1 MQRAKPVHPPAS
13 RSTAVPGASAVQPEP
28 TVRPQPPVQRAS
40 AVRRDPA
47 IDLVRFICLLLV
59 VAAHC
64 MMVSPVLHRDGK
76 VTTGN
81 TLMEQGWFTPVV
93 WVLMIVPLFFV
104 LGGVTG
110 LQSWRR
116 LKARG
121 GTGFDFAQLR
131 LLRLVRPAM
140 ALLAV
145 MWAGLWAALL
155 LGVDPQVI
163 QLMTTGAAMPL
174 WFLAAYLTAQVSIPL
189 MARLH
194 QRAPLPTLG
203 LLVALI
209 ITVDSLR
216 GAVPV
221 LAFVNMVFVW
231 CAVQQLGF
239 LMADGFFEHRSRT
252 WLVGAIIV
260 SNVLLG
266 LVTGVGVYPGNMVV
280 NINPPNLCL
289 LLLAVSQT
297 ATLQLLGKG
306 IRWIASVRWVQ
317 TIIAVAGRRSMT
329 VYLWHLP
336 LLVGMSGLLLLTDFP
351 KPADGTAE
359 WWWAR
364 IPVFF
369 AVVAL
374 LLPVVL
380 LFGRLENRPTAA
392 SHARGPSRTAVV
404 TAAVVVL
411 VPVADAAFNGLTL
424 ALLGGG
430 AACFALAVL
439 LLGRVP
445 TPVLPPSGPDGTP
458 TPGGKRS
465 TLPAQGLRANLES

>member
-1 MQRAKPVHPPAS
+1 MEDPRHLETPAGQ
-13 RSTAVPGASAVQPEP
+13 AM
-28 TVRPQPPVQRAS
+28 

-47 IDLVRFICLLLV
+47 IDLVRFTCLLLV

-64 MMVSPVLHRDGK
+64 MMVSPVLHRDGT
-76 VTTGN
+76 VTTAN
-81 TLMEQGWFTPVV
+81 TLMDQGWFTPVV

-104 LGGVTG
+104 MGGMTG

-116 LKARG
+116 LQARG
-121 GTGFDFAQLR
+121 GTGFQFAQVR

-145 MWAGLWAALL
+145 MWAGLWTALL
-155 LGVDPQVI
+155 LGVHPQVI
-163 QLMTTGAAMPL
+163 QLMATGAAMPL

-189 MARLH
+189 MARFH
-194 QRAPLPTLG
+194 QRAPRLTFGILA
-203 LLVALI
+203 ALI

-216 GAVPV
+216 GAIPV

-239 LMADGFFEHRSRT
+239 LMADGFFQDRSRS
-252 WLVGAIIV
+252 WLIGAIAS
-260 SNVLLG
+260 SNLVLG
-266 LVTGVGVYPGNMVV
+266 VVTGVAIYPGNMVE
-280 NINPPNLCL
+280 NINPPNYCL
-289 LLLAVSQT
+289 LLLGISQA
-297 ATLQLLGKG
+297 ATLQLLHNG
-306 IRWIASVRWVQ
+306 IRWLGSVSW
-317 TIIAVAGRRSMT
+317 IHALIAVAGRRAMT

-336 LLVGMSGLLLLTDFP
+336 LLVGMSALLLLTDFP
-351 KPADGTAE
+351 KPSPELAE
-359 WWWAR
+359 WWWGR

-374 LLPVVL
+374 LVPVILV
-380 LFGRLENRPTAA
+380 FGRLENRPTAA

-404 TAAVVVL
+404 TAGVVVFL
-411 VPVADAAFNGLTL
+411 PVLDAALNGLTL

-445 TPVLPPSGPDGTP
+445 TPVLPPRKLLGEP
-458 TPGGKRS
+458 
-465 TLPAQGLRANLES
+465 TLPARGLRANLES